1 MVMARVL
8 VLLGAAILCA
18 LLTRTPD
25 SSPAS
30 TQSLW
35 AEGSPD
41 LWTSASIGSA
51 TVQAVSYVCPMD
63 RDVASKT
70 PGFCPRCGMKLM
82 AGIPDSK
89 EYSVS
94 ITPKPRLI
102 RPGEDS
108 ELTFDIQD
116 PKTHQPVRDFEIV
129 HEKFY
134 HLFVVSQDLSFFLH
148 THPERNGDED
158 FHLGVRLPKAG
169 TYRVLSD
176 FYPQGGTPQL
186 IVNTLLVPGATAQ
199 PGPATLAPDLA
210 PQHAE
215 NADVELVMQP
225 AQPLAG
231 QKAQMFFRVKPNDGV
246 EPYLG
251 AMAHL
256 LAASSDLIDMIH
268 THPLQAIDHGGDYK
282 ELQFSLTF
290 PSAGIY
296 RVWVQSQRKGVV
308 NTVAFN
314 VPVRKN

>member
-1 MVMARVL
+1 MARIL
-8 VLLGAAILCA
+8 ALLGAAVLCA
-18 LLTRTPD
+18 LLSQSPD
-25 SSPAS
+25 SSQVS
-30 TQSLW
+30 TSSLW

-41 LWTSASIGSA
+41 SWASAGIGSA
-51 TVQAVSYVCPMD
+51 AAPAVSFVCPMD

-70 PGFCPRCGMKLM
+70 PGYCPRCGMKLM

-89 EYSVS
+89 EYSVR
-94 ITPKPRLI
+94 ITPQPRLI
-102 RPGEDS
+102 RPGENND
-108 ELTFDIQD
+108 LTFHIDD
-116 PKTHQPVRDFEIV
+116 PKTHQTVRDFEVV

-148 THPERNGDED
+148 THPEQEPDEN
-158 FHLGVRLPKAG
+158 FHLGVRFPKPG

-176 FYPQGGTPQL
+176 FYPKGGTPQL
-186 IVNTLLVPGATAQ
+186 IVNTLLVPGGADDPPEPAQ
-199 PGPATLAPDLA
+199 LVPDLA
-210 PQHAE
+210 LQHAE
-215 NADVELVMQP
+215 NADVDLVMQP
-225 AQPLAG
+225 AHPVAG
-231 QKAQMFFRVKPNDGV
+231 QKTLMFFRVEPNDGI

-268 THPLQAIDHGGDYK
+268 THPLQASDHGRDYK

-296 RVWVQSQRKGVV
+296 RVWVQTQRKGTV

-314 VPVRKN
+314 VPVERN